1 MEPLSQPL
9 VQVDSWLSE
18 DDERSLANDVL
29 DGLTKPFKELPPKH
43 FYDARG
49 SELFEQITEQPEYYP
64 TRTELAILR
73 DNAEAI
79 VSLTGAGELVELGA
93 GASDKARILLDA
105 MRETVPA
112 QPRRYIPLDV
122 SQSVVEDAART
133 LIDDYEDLQVYGVV
147 GDFERHLEHVPASEG
162 GVGGNRIV
170 ALLGGTIGNF
180 PPGTR
185 RNVLAKIATLLGP
198 DDRLL
203 LGTDLVKDPHIIEA
217 AYNDAA
223 GITAAFNRNL
233 LYVLNRELHGDFQP
247 EGFEHIAF
255 YDRRN
260 EWVEMRLRA
269 TRASSVYI
277 ADLDLRVEFAAGE
290 ELRTEIS
297 AKFTRAH
304 IEADLEA
311 AGLELERWFTDEEDL
326 FAVTMARPRGDSSE

>member
-18 DDERSLANDVL
+18 DEERSLANDVL
-29 DGLTKPFKELPPKH
+29 DGLTKPFKELAPKH

-64 TRTELAILR
+64 TRTEMAILR
-73 DNAEAI
+73 EQAPAI

-93 GASDKARILLDA
+93 GASDKARLLLDA
-105 MRETVPA
+105 MRDADTL
-112 QPRRYIPLDV
+112 RRYIPLDV
-122 SQSVVEDAART
+122 SESVVEDAART
-133 LIDDYEDLQVYGVV
+133 LIEDYGDLQVHGVV
-147 GDFERHLEHVPASEG
+147 GDFERHLEHVPDAEG
-162 GVGGNRIV
+162 VPRLV

-185 RNVLAKIATLLGP
+185 RNVLSKIATLLGP

-203 LGTDLVKDPHIIEA
+203 LGTDLVKDPRIIEA

-223 GITAAFNRNL
+223 GITAEFNRNL
-233 LYVLNRELHGDFQP
+233 LHVLNRELHADFQP
-247 EGFEHIAF
+247 ESFEHIAF

-277 ADLDLRVEFAAGE
+277 ADLDLRIEFAAGE

-304 IEADLEA
+304 VEADLEA
-311 AGLELERWFTDEEDL
+311 AGLELERWFTDDEDL
-326 FAVTMARPRGDSSE
+326 FAVTMARPRADGSE